1 MNKGYR
7 WESETLHFD
16 GDEFYR
22 ALIKEMDGARK
33 SIDMEVYTF
42 EEGVLAARLLDCFE
56 RATKR
61 GVTVRLICDHWGSPL
76 LGEGLAPRMEAA
88 GVRVHLYR
96 SLPWRPLLLWKRKNR
111 GPFLQQLGFFWRSL
125 TRLNRG
131 FHRKVTIVD
140 GDSAWVSSFNVT
152 DVHLREVHNDNA
164 WRDIGVRLQGPEV
177 LLFCQAF
184 ERTFFRRRTPR
195 DRNLEQHDLVHLN
208 DSFWMRRK
216 MNYALKRRIRNARSR
231 IWIQN
236 PYFLPERGL
245 MRALYRQAK
254 RGIDVR
260 VMIPEKNDQEVIRWM
275 NYGILVKLL
284 KSGASVWQFH
294 PAFAHK
300 KVLLVDD
307 QISVGSTNLN
317 HRSFLHDLEVEVMLS
332 HDDSHRAVENSFIE
346 DQTHSSLLLLTDLER
361 KPLWF
366 RTLSRIL
373 FFFRYWC

>member
-22 ALIKEMDGARK
+22 ALIQEMDGARK

-42 EEGVLAARLLDCFE
+42 EEGVLAERLLGCFE
-56 RATKR
+56 RAIKR
-61 GVTVRLICDHWGSPL
+61 GVAVRLICDHWGSPL
-76 LGEGLAPRMEAA
+76 LGDGLAPRMKAA
-88 GVRVHLYR
+88 GIRVHVYR
-96 SLPWRPLLLWKRKNR
+96 SLPWRPLILRKNH
-111 GPFLQQLGFFWRSL
+111 GQFLRWVGYFWRSL
-125 TRLNRG
+125 ARLNRG

-140 GDSAWVSSFNVT
+140 GESAWVSSFNVT
-152 DVHLREVHNDNA
+152 DVHLREVYNQDA
-164 WRDIGVRLQGPEV
+164 WRDIGVRLRGQEV

-195 DRNLEQHDLVHLN
+195 AQYLEKHDLVHLN
-208 DSFWMRRK
+208 DSFWQRRK
-216 MNYALKRRIRNARSR
+216 MNFLLKRRIQSARAR

-245 MRALYRQAK
+245 LRALCQQAR
-254 RGIDVR
+254 RGRDVR
-260 VMIPEKNDQEVIRWM
+260 IMIPEKSDQEVIRWM
-275 NYGILVKLL
+275 NYGILVRLL
-284 KSGASVWQFH
+284 KSGATIWQFH

-332 HDDSHRAVENSFIE
+332 HDNSRRMVEDSFLQ
-346 DQTHSSLLLLTDLER
+346 DQALCHPLLLADLEC

-366 RTLSRIL
+366 KIFNRIL

>member
-1 MNKGYR
+1 
-7 WESETLHFD
+7 
-16 GDEFYR
+16 
-22 ALIKEMDGARK
+22 
-33 SIDMEVYTF
+33 
-42 EEGVLAARLLDCFE
+42 
-56 RATKR
+56 
-61 GVTVRLICDHWGSPL
+61 
-76 LGEGLAPRMEAA
+76 
-88 GVRVHLYR
+88 
-96 SLPWRPLLLWKRKNR
+96 
-111 GPFLQQLGFFWRSL
+111 
-125 TRLNRG
+125 
-131 FHRKVTIVD
+131 
-140 GDSAWVSSFNVT
+140 
-152 DVHLREVHNDNA
+152 
-164 WRDIGVRLQGPEV
+164 
-177 LLFCQAF
+177 
-184 ERTFFRRRTPR
+184 
-195 DRNLEQHDLVHLN
+195 
-208 DSFWMRRK
+208 MRRK
-216 MNYALKRRIRNARSR
+216 MNYALKRRIRNAQSR

-300 KVLLVDD
+300 KILLVDD

-332 HDDSHRAVENSFIE
+332 HDDSHRAVENSFLE
-346 DQTHSSLLLLTDLER
+346 DQTHSSPLLLTDLER